1 MNGWFAAIA
10 HQTIIAA
17 RIIAARARAI
27 SFDGRFGIAGGDAII
42 AAGIIT
48 TGARPIAQDRL
59 LGKGTRHSR
68 KADEAGEGDDAHFIS
83 PDLCGDSDPANRI
96 IQAAILWE

>member
-1 MNGWFAAIA
+1 MNGWFAAVT

-17 RIIAARARAI
+17 RIIAARAGAVPLN
-27 SFDGRFGIAGGDAII
+27 DGSGIAGGDAII

-48 TGARPIAQDRL
+48 TGARPITQDRL